1 MGALMKWLEG
11 RRLTSRLTLAFSS
24 VLLVALVLGFNGWQ
38 TQQVMSEQMH
48 QLYEHQLLAI
58 SHAKEAKVQYALLER
73 MSRQYLMANTPEN
86 KAFARKNM
94 AQAIANLEQLLVDLT
109 PRTQVPENQVRLAH
123 IKQLFVSYRAN
134 LDKLVQLEQSGQYD
148 EAVTYISSEAF
159 MSVGFAM
166 QDELNAYTDLKE
178 KLSREGSVLAQ
189 NEATFGSRLILVSLA
204 LGSLW
209 VVAIGLLIS
218 LSIRRPTVQL
228 REAVERLAQ
237 GHLESEV
244 PHTGDANEIGDLAR
258 AVEVLKSKAAQLE
271 EQRWVKTH
279 LATLSADLQLADS
292 FTDLANRFLAGVAPL
307 LDIGQGVF
315 YVYEEEE
322 RRLRLLSGYA
332 WRERKTA
339 GQYIRLGE
347 GLVGQ
352 CAMERNPITLTE
364 PPPDYIRVGSS
375 LGDAPPRAI
384 HVLPVLRN
392 DRLLGVVE
400 LASLSALSAQ
410 QLALLDGTMPV
421 LAMSLEIL
429 ERTSRTQQLLERSQE
444 QAAQLEEQTV
454 ELEAQQA
461 SIKSTEA
468 WYRGIIES
476 APDGMLVADHGGRI
490 MLVNQQVETMFGYA
504 SGELIGQAVEVL
516 VPDAVKSSH
525 VALRDH
531 YFQESSGTR
540 QMAASARNL
549 FGRRKD
555 GSEFPVDIGLSRL
568 PSLGGAGTCV
578 CASVRDIT
586 ERKQAE
592 QLIADQRTAFE
603 TILEHSPVGTAFSS
617 EGVFR
622 YVNPA
627 FAEMFDMHEGDS
639 AERIYHQPEDRRM
652 MLEELAKGGMIRHRE
667 MTLFSRNGELRSYL
681 VSFLPMEYR
690 SESGL
695 MGFLLDIT
703 ERKEA
708 EAVVLRAKEMA
719 EEATKAKSDFLAN
732 MSHEI
737 RTPMNA
743 IIGMS
748 HLALQTD
755 LDKRQRNYIE
765 KVHRAGENLL
775 GIINDILDFSKIE
788 AGKLSM
794 ESIDFRLEDVMD
806 NLANLVG
813 MKAEDK
819 GLELLFNC
827 AADVPTSLRGDPL
840 RLGQV
845 LINLGNNA
853 VKFTDHGEVVIGI
866 DKVSEDAQGTELHFW
881 VKDTGIGMTPEQCGK
896 LFQSFTQA
904 DSTTTRKYGGTGLGL
919 AISKNLVQMMNGR
932 IWVESE
938 PGLGSIFH
946 FHARFGLP
954 AQPMSRRMMVAEE
967 LLGLRV
973 LVVDD
978 NATAREILSTM
989 ARTFGLEVD
998 VAWDGQQALAM
1009 VAQADQKQLPY
1020 DLVLMDWKM
1029 PLMDGVETVRQMQ
1042 TNPLSTMPTVIMV
1055 TAFGREDAM
1064 SLADQRGARLNSV
1077 LTKPVTPS
1085 TLLEAIGETLGRG
1098 VVGNPR
1104 AEAKAGQQGDA
1115 MAHLAG
1121 ARVLLVEDN
1130 DMNQEL
1136 AMELLRN
1143 AGMQVVL
1150 ANHGQQALDI
1160 LARDPD
1166 FDGVLMDCQMPV
1178 MDGYT
1183 ATREIRKNP
1192 AFKDLPILAM
1202 TANAMAG
1209 DREKVLECGMWD
1221 HIPKPLKVGE
1231 MYATIAKWVHPRP
1244 RVEAEAPETSDTTDT
1259 NVTPS
1264 ATLNAKVSA
1273 AMAPTPSLPALGA
1286 LPGIDVASGLAT
1298 AVGNEKLYRRLL
1310 GKFRDGQGNFEAQ
1323 FRAALQDADVTA
1335 ATRCAHTL
1343 KGTAGNIGAKN
1354 LQAAAAALEQAC
1366 QAQASQAQIDA
1377 LLQSVVQELQPVL
1390 QGLATLVAADAASQS
1405 VKSVPVNPGSATQL
1419 QAALDRLASLLQHND
1434 AEAADLLEELQAEV
1448 RDSQLASGLAT
1459 VAQALANFDFDTA
1472 LARLQALR
1480 R

>member
-1 MGALMKWLEG
+1 MRALMKWLEG

-24 VLLVALVLGFNGWQ
+24 VLLVALVLGFNGWR

-58 SHAKEAKVQYALLER
+58 SHAKEAKVQYALLGR
-73 MSRQYLMANTPEN
+73 ISRQYMMANTPES
-86 KAFARKNM
+86 KAMARKNM
-94 AQAIANLEQLLVDLT
+94 AEAMARMDQQLADLG
-109 PRTQVPENQVRLAH
+109 PRTQVPQNQVRLAH
-123 IKQLFVSYRAN
+123 IKQLFATYRAN
-134 LDKLVQLEQSGQYD
+134 LDKLMQLEQSGRYD
-148 EAVTYISSEAF
+148 EAVAYITTEEF
-159 MSVGFAM
+159 MSVGQAI

-178 KLSREGSVLAQ
+178 QLSREGSVLAQ
-189 NEATFGSRLILVSLA
+189 NEANFGARLILVSLA

-209 VVAIGLLIS
+209 VAAIGVLIS

-228 REAVERLAQ
+228 REAVEQLAQ
-237 GHLESEV
+237 GHLESVV
-244 PHTGDANEIGDLAR
+244 PHTADANEIGDLAR
-258 AVEVLKSKAAQLE
+258 AVEVLKDKAAQLD

-292 FTDLANRFLAGVAPL
+292 FSDLANRFLAGVAPL
-307 LDIGQGVF
+307 LQIGQGAF
-315 YVYEEEE
+315 YVYHEEE
-322 RRLRLLSGYA
+322 RHLRLLGGYA
-332 WRERKTA
+332 WRERKTV

-364 PPPDYIRVGSS
+364 PPADYIRVGSS

-392 DRLLGVVE
+392 ERLLGVVE
-400 LASLSALSAQ
+400 LASLGALNAQ

-429 ERTSRTQQLLERSQE
+429 ERSSRTQQLLQRSQE
-444 QAAQLEEQTV
+444 QAARLEEQTV

-461 SIKSTEA
+461 SIKATEA
-468 WYRGIIES
+468 WFRGIIES
-476 APDGMLVADHGGRI
+476 APDGMLVVDQSGKI
-490 MLVNQQVETMFGYA
+490 MLVNQQVEVMFGYPH
-504 SGELIGQAVEVL
+504 GELIGQAIEAL
-516 VPDAVKSSH
+516 VPDAVKTDH
-525 VALRDH
+525 VALRDRF
-531 YFQESSGTR
+531 FQESTGAR
-540 QMAASARNL
+540 QMAAGAKNL
-549 FGRRKD
+549 YGRRKD

-568 PSLGGAGTCV
+568 PALGGSSTCV
-578 CASVRDIT
+578 CASVRDIS
-586 ERKQAE
+586 ERKRAE
-592 QLIADQRTAFE
+592 QLIAEQRTAFE
-603 TILEHSPVGTAFSS
+603 TILEHSPVGTAFTSD
-617 EGVFR
+617 GVFR

-627 FAEMFDMHEGDS
+627 FSEMFDMHEGDR
-639 AERIYHQPEDRRM
+639 AERIYHHPDDRKQ
-652 MLEELAKGGMIRHRE
+652 LVAEIEAGGVVRHRE
-667 MTLFSRNGELRSYL
+667 MLLFSRNGELRSYL

-690 SESGL
+690 GQNGL

-794 ESIDFRLEDVMD
+794 ENIDFRLEDVMD

-819 GLELLFNC
+819 GLELLFSC
-827 AADVPTSLRGDPL
+827 APDVPTSLRGDPL

-853 VKFTDHGEVVIGI
+853 VKFTEQGEVVIGI
-866 DKVSEDAQGTELHFW
+866 DKVSEDAESTELHFW

-896 LFQSFTQA
+896 LFQSFSQA

-946 FHARFGLP
+946 FHARFGVQ
-954 AQPMSRRMMVAEE
+954 AQPMTRRMMMANE
-967 LLGLRV
+967 LQDLRV

-1009 VAQADQKQLPY
+1009 VAEADRKQLPY
-1020 DLVLMDWKM
+1020 DLILMDWKM
-1029 PLMDGVETVRQMQ
+1029 PLMDGVETVHQMQ
-1042 TNPLSTMPTVIMV
+1042 QDHLSAKPTVIMV

-1064 SLADQRGARLNSV
+1064 SLADKRGVRLDTV

-1098 VVGNPR
+1098 VGGNPR
-1104 AEAKAGQQGDA
+1104 AEARANLQVDA
-1115 MAHLAG
+1115 LAQLAG
-1121 ARVLLVEDN
+1121 AKVLLVEDN

-1150 ANHGQQALDI
+1150 ANNGQEALDM
-1160 LARDPD
+1160 LARDAD

-1192 AFKDLPILAM
+1192 AFKELPILAM

-1221 HIPKPLKVGE
+1221 HIPKPLKVDQ
-1231 MYATIAKWVHPRP
+1231 MYATIARWIHPRQG
-1244 RVEAEAPETSDTTDT
+1244 RDVQGSAVEPAEAP
-1259 NVTPS
+1259 
-1264 ATLNAKVSA
+1264 AAKVEG
-1273 AMAPTPSLPALGA
+1273 LD
-1286 LPGIDVASGLAT
+1286 LPGIDVVAGLAT
-1298 AVGNEKLYRRLL
+1298 AVGNQKLYRRLL
-1310 GKFRDGQGNFEAQ
+1310 LKFRDGQLAFESE
-1323 FRAALQDADVTA
+1323 FRAALKDAQGEA

-1343 KGTAGNIGAKN
+1343 KGTAGNIGAKA
-1354 LQAAAAALEQAC
+1354 LYDAASALEQAC
-1366 QAQASQAQIDA
+1366 KGHAAEAQIEV
-1377 LLQSVVQELQPVL
+1377 LLQAVLAQLNPVL
-1390 QGLATLVAADAASQS
+1390 QGLQGLTGEKRAGEEGARHAAPSVRGLPDSVDVQS
-1405 VKSVPVNPGSATQL
+1405 
-1419 QAALDRLASLLQHND
+1419 ALGRLAELLQHND
-1434 AEAADLLEELQAEV
+1434 AEASDVLDQLE
-1448 RDSQLASGLAT
+1448 SQVAGTPLAAGLAP
-1459 VAQALANFDFDTA
+1459 VAQALAEFDFDNA
-1472 LARLQALR
+1472 LLRLNALR
-1480 R
+1480 S